1 MPAAKASGDAAA
13 GGPKREMPS
22 LVAAAQFEKELL
34 RQRQFGAVWG
44 ELIEG
49 GCPKTLDEAIAQ
61 KRAQIAQLKA
71 QSGGV
76 DTRNAMYTTQQQ
88 RDFPHREGLGNLVS
102 FSPRSTA

>member
-1 MPAAKASGDAAA
+1 MPAKASDPAA

-34 RQRQFGAVWG
+34 RQRQFGVVWG

-49 GCPKTLDEAIAQ
+49 GYPKSLDEAIAQ
-61 KRAQIAQLKA
+61 KRAQIAQLKS

-88 RDFPHREGLGNLVS
+88 RDFPRREGLGDLVS
-102 FSPRSTA
+102 